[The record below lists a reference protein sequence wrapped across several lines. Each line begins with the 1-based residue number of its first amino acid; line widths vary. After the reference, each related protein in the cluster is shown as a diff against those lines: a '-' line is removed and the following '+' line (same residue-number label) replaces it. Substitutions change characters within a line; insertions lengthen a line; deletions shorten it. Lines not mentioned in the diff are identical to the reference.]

1 MSEIANIKLTQLEKL
16 VQKIKASYSPE
27 DTEQIEVS
35 FELLVGSLYP
45 TLYQNVMESIKDA
58 YTQGVIDGMKER
70 EGNNDN

>member
-1 MSEIANIKLTQLEKL
+1 MAEIANIKLTQLEKL
-16 VQKIKASYSPE
+16 VQKIKASYSPD
-27 DTEQIEVS
+27 DTDQIEVS

-70 EGNNDN
+70 EENNDN